1 MRGKACHVDQ
11 VKLGKEQMM
20 GIQGRRTGRK
30 VRLAMPLGW
39 LGCLACMSLA
49 GTPVEAA
56 GRPLVAEST
65 TPSVPAVSS
74 AALQQDLAGIAQ
86 SVSGVVGVA
95 AWRLDG
101 RGPRVLFNADQR
113 YPLASTY
120 KVAIAGA
127 ILAGVD
133 AGRFRL
139 DQWVPVEPRHRV
151 PSEVIAERFAHPGV
165 MLSLHNLLEVML
177 TESDNTATDLLME
190 LAGGPAAVTAWVR
203 QQGVVDLRVDR
214 DTDQLIREFL
224 GLPTATGGDSL
235 AGILQGRPELAA
247 AAARPNPQ
255 FDSDPQDTAT
265 PQAMALLLTQVF
277 RGEALSAASTEVLTG
292 MMARCRTGAQRL
304 KGRLPPGDR
313 VAHKT
318 GTIGGTVNDVGVI
331 TLPRDG
337 GKLVIAV
344 YLKQSDAPMDQR
356 EQVIADIARS
366 IRDFYAHTPA
376 E

>member
-1 MRGKACHVDQ
+1 MHQPVSGNPSV
-11 VKLGKEQMM
+11 
-20 GIQGRRTGRK
+20 RRW
-30 VRLAMPLGW
+30 VAPLGATLVLALSATSSHGAPL
-39 LGCLACMSLA
+39 LGQS
-49 GTPVEAA
+49 TVPVRAA
-56 GRPLVAEST
+56 IER
-65 TPSVPAVSS
+65 
-74 AALQQDLAGIAQ
+74 DLAGIAQ

-235 AGILQGRPELAA
+235 AEAIDADTKKRLIAITAPGAGEPRLTFTLPVLEQAGRLALHIEGAEKKQVLKQALADGPEEDMPVRAVL
-247 AAARPNPQ
+247 R
-255 FDSDPQDTAT
+255 
-265 PQAMALLLTQVF
+265 
-277 RGEALSAASTEVLTG
+277 SAAPV
-292 MMARCRTGAQRL
+292 
-304 KGRLPPGDR
+304 
-313 VAHKT
+313 
-318 GTIGGTVNDVGVI
+318 
-331 TLPRDG
+331 TLYWCP
-337 GKLVIAV
+337 
-344 YLKQSDAPMDQR
+344 
-356 EQVIADIARS
+356 
-366 IRDFYAHTPA
+366 
-376 E
+376 